1 MRSRSSRQDCLLQMW
16 IWKRERR
23 WKQDQGT
30 RDLKVFARQSA
41 SPASRAFRVSSA
53 PGQLPPELSSYVSFP
68 LGFKFSFS
76 VSSSTIFNSSERRK
90 LFSSV
95 NHRSYVLPLRKEL
108 PIINANM
115 RDFGQL
121 LHLDDTHSPLVPGTR
136 NVVRRIRRLGD
147 HYLPRSRVQNRRQNQ
162 AKRSAKIISLVLQC
176 LSLALKTLRQLD
188 EIQSCHCAEGL
199 SYSCRYVP
207 HDDPCIRGRER
218 ASYCA
223 FFVVSLSILLLAG
236 ISLSALFDEE
246 RILDKSLLCSGL
258 GEDRGWLLAPN
269 HAHTTFNERLSHEIE
284 DAFVSARC
292 YALSRGCSCE
302 RCGCISGLV
311 LTSPYCLHIP
321 LPLHASSPT
330 VLRVP
335 VLKCS
340 GYCLGRDRLPLL
352 LPTMSG
358 AQVSPLL
365 EREVQGN

>member
-1 MRSRSSRQDCLLQMW
+1 MGGITTRYFLTLLGKKW
-16 IWKRERR
+16 N
-23 WKQDQGT
+23 T
-30 RDLKVFARQSA
+30 T
-41 SPASRAFRVSSA
+41 SSA
-53 PGQLPPELSSYVSFP
+53 VAAAAVWNACGNNSDASGLDLMCPDG
-68 LGFKFSFS
+68 S
-76 VSSSTIFNSSERRK
+76 VHTSI
-90 LFSSV
+90 
-95 NHRSYVLPLRKEL
+95 
-108 PIINANM
+108 
-115 RDFGQL
+115 
-121 LHLDDTHSPLVPGTR
+121 
-136 NVVRRIRRLGD
+136 
-147 HYLPRSRVQNRRQNQ
+147 
-162 AKRSAKIISLVLQC
+162 
-176 LSLALKTLRQLD
+176 
-188 EIQSCHCAEGL
+188 
-199 SYSCRYVP
+199 
-207 HDDPCIRGRER
+207 
-218 ASYCA
+218 